1 MQTFS
6 IFLSSGTD
14 EKENV
19 KGFIFHLAVLSW
31 KSVLNRIEWCKSK
44 LKIELNVCSV
54 D

>member
-19 KGFIFHLAVLSW
+19 KSFIFHLAVFELEN
-31 KSVLNRIEWCKSK
+31 VLNRIEWCKSK
-44 LKIELNVCSV
+44 LKIESSAGSV